1 MNDGPGK
8 IRRWSQRIKHHQVV
22 LLSARSA
29 LCCSRARRRSVP
41 KVRAHR
47 FSVCLQQ
54 AGTNQHRNNERWSR
68 KNTALVPSDQAPSYY
83 DFRGGGSLF
92 LLARDP
98 QLRFTQL
105 RSSRSLRC
113 VAMNRGNS
121 GRFGEIRGDS
131 GRFGEIRGNSGKFG
145 EIRGNSG
152 GLGGDSGARARRA
165 RAGARARAA
174 RASGACQRCAAMRS
188 DTQRCV
194 AMRSVSYGHRWLP
207 LLAWELWLGD
217 M

>member
-1 MNDGPGK
+1 MMCRPAQISIGIMNDGPGK

-68 KNTALVPSDQAPSYY
+68 KNTALVPSDQAPSYC
-83 DFRGGGSLF
+83 DFRGGGPLF

-98 QLRFTQL
+98 QLRFT
-105 RSSRSLRC
+105 
-113 VAMNRGNS
+113 
-121 GRFGEIRGDS
+121 
-131 GRFGEIRGNSGKFG
+131 
-145 EIRGNSG
+145 
-152 GLGGDSGARARRA
+152 RARFDEVFERA
-165 RAGARARAA
+165 PLEFADEETRGSFIWAA
-174 RASGACQRCAAMRS
+174 ALRNSS
-188 DTQRCV
+188 
-194 AMRSVSYGHRWLP
+194 P
-207 LLAWELWLGD
+207 
-217 M
+217 

>member
-1 MNDGPGK
+1 MMCRPAQISIGIMNDGPGK

-68 KNTALVPSDQAPSYY
+68 KNTALVPSDQAPSNY
-83 DFRGGGSLF
+83 DFRGGGPLF

-98 QLRFTQL
+98 QLRFTRL
-105 RSSRSLRC
+105 RLSTGTCS
-113 VAMNRGNS
+113 AWP
-121 GRFGEIRGDS
+121 
-131 GRFGEIRGNSGKFG
+131 
-145 EIRGNSG
+145 
-152 GLGGDSGARARRA
+152 
-165 RAGARARAA
+165 
-174 RASGACQRCAAMRS
+174 ASYVHIACSFIVHAPL
-188 DTQRCV
+188 TT
-194 AMRSVSYGHRWLP
+194 LP
-207 LLAWELWLGD
+207 SEQPGFAN
-217 M
+217 

>member
-1 MNDGPGK
+1 MCRPAQISIGIMNDGPGK

-83 DFRGGGSLF
+83 DFRGGGPLF

-98 QLRFTQL
+98 QLRFTQRPNVGVVPMTL
-105 RSSRSLRC
+105 NKPYRC
-113 VAMNRGNS
+113 CPR
-121 GRFGEIRGDS
+121 I
-131 GRFGEIRGNSGKFG
+131 
-145 EIRGNSG
+145 
-152 GLGGDSGARARRA
+152 
-165 RAGARARAA
+165 AA
-174 RASGACQRCAAMRS
+174 ALPTAPNWQRQRCAARRPRRR
-188 DTQRCV
+188 QV
-194 AMRSVSYGHRWLP
+194 ARGGEGAS
-207 LLAWELWLGD
+207 
-217 M
+217 